1 MQEMDHQQELEIQ
14 LERIKYR
21 MKAIKKTFVVMSGK
35 GGVGKTTVAVNLAYA
50 FALKGWQVGILDV
63 DIHGPNVAKM
73 LGIEDKLLQ
82 QLREHSIQPV
92 MVKEN
97 LKAVSIALLGMDPSE
112 PIIWRGPAKAGVI
125 RQFLCDVEWGELD
138 YLIVDCPPGTGDEPL
153 SVCQLIPALTGV
165 IIVTTPQEVAVLDA
179 KKSISFARKI
189 QVPITGVIEN
199 MSGLCCPH
207 CSKEINLF
215 TKGGGQK
222 LALEQRVPFLGAIP
236 VNIDFVTHGDKGTPF
251 VSLDGGDPSAQA
263 FSGIVNILEA
273 NVESRCEKYCS
284 KK

>member
-1 MQEMDHQQELEIQ
+1 MAEADPQQELEIQ
-14 LERIKYR
+14 EERIKYR
-21 MKAIKKTFVVMSGK
+21 MKAIKKTFIVMSGK

-50 FALKGWQVGILDV
+50 LALKGKQVGILDV
-63 DIHGPNVAKM
+63 DIHGPNIAKM
-73 LGIEDKLLQ
+73 LGIEDKLVQ
-82 QLREHSIQPV
+82 QFREHSIQPV
-92 MVKEN
+92 MVTEN
-97 LKAVSIALLGMDPSE
+97 LKAISIALLGMDPSE

-153 SVCQLIPALTGV
+153 SVCQLIPDLTGV

-189 QVPITGVIEN
+189 QVPIAGVIEN

-207 CSKEINLF
+207 CAKAIDLF
-215 TKGGGQK
+215 KKGGGQK
-222 LALEQRVPFLGAIP
+222 LALEQKVPFLGAIP
-236 VNIDFVTHGDKGTPF
+236 VNIDFVTHGDTGTPF

-263 FSGIVNILEA
+263 FSGIVHILEA
-273 NVESRCEKYCS
+273 NVESRCEKHCF